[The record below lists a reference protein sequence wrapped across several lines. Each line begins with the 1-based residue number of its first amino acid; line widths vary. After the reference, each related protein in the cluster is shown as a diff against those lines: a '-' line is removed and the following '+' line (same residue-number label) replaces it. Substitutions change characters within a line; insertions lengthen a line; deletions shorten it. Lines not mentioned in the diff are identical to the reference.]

1 MLVSAAGIATYY
13 IWSKELSDRYGLMP
27 VAAWNMLVGLVTVLP
42 MAGWE
47 LAHQPVEITSRH

>member
-1 MLVSAAGIATYY
+1 
-13 IWSKELSDRYGLMP
+13 MP